1 VAGAGDGPKF
11 DHVVSV
17 LFENRSFD
25 NLLGR
30 LYQPGEV
37 ASFEGVAG
45 RELSNP
51 IPDWAGPG
59 RDRVPYG
66 VATNLDTPN
75 PDPGEEYPHVN
86 TQLFGVID
94 PPANR
99 GVLCEHMTAPYN
111 APADPDAVPT
121 MDGFVADY
129 ISAFTAEKGQPPSY
143 EEFAQIMTGYT
154 PDQLPVLAEIAR
166 GFATFDHWHCE
177 VPSQT
182 FANRSFYHAAS
193 SSGFVVNTP
202 YDKFPLHNHAP
213 TIFERLD
220 AAGLEWRVYVDRA
233 MLISI
238 TGLIHACRLWE
249 HFATRFS
256 GLDDFFD
263 DAEHGRLPAY
273 SFIEPC
279 LIRNHNDYHPPVT
292 SLLMDD
298 SANPPS
304 PILSGED
311 LLARLYSAVRAS
323 ETPDGSNFANTLFL
337 VGFDEHGGN
346 YDHVPPPRAVPPDA
360 ADPPGEMGFR
370 FDRAGVRIPTLA
382 VSAYVD
388 PKTVVTGPYRN
399 TSLIATLRARWD
411 LGPPLTDRDA
421 GAPDIAPVLTRATPR
436 PQEDWPEVTAQPVEP
451 LQQGDPQVSQA
462 PPDHPFPR
470 LGQHL
475 LGAAI
480 ALDAFRNEHI
490 AGIDP
495 KTATSQEALDYLNDR
510 AASLYPGLARHSS

>member
-1 VAGAGDGPKF
+1 MTGAGDGPKF

-17 LFENRSFD
+17 MFENRSFD

-37 ASFEGVAG
+37 ASFDGVAG
-45 RELSNP
+45 QEFSNP
-51 IPDWAGPG
+51 IPAWAEQGAG
-59 RDRVPYG
+59 GGVVPYRG
-66 VATNLDTPN
+66 ALNLDTPN

-94 PPANR
+94 PPTNR
-99 GVLCEHMTAPYN
+99 GVLCEHMTAPFN

-121 MDGFVADY
+121 MDGFVTDY
-129 ISAFTAEKGQPPSY
+129 ISAFTAEQGRPPAY
-143 EEFAQIMTGYT
+143 EEYAQIMTGYT
-154 PDQLPVLAEIAR
+154 PEQVPVISAIAR

-193 SSGFVVNTP
+193 SSGFVINTP
-202 YDKFPLHNHAP
+202 YDTFPLRNHAP

-220 AAGLEWRVYVDRA
+220 AADLPWRVYVDPGMR
-233 MLISI
+233 LSI
-238 TGLIHACRLWE
+238 TGLIHASQLWK

-273 SFIEPC
+273 SFIEPS
-279 LIRNHNDYHPPVT
+279 LIHDHNDYHPPVS
-292 SLLMDD
+292 SLLLDGD

-311 LLARLYSAVRAS
+311 LLARVYAAVRTAD
-323 ETPDGSNFANTLFL
+323 TAGGFNFANTLFL
-337 VGFDEHGGN
+337 VAFDEHGGN
-346 YDHVPPPRAVPPDA
+346 YDHVPPPRAAPPHA
-360 ADPPGEMGFR
+360 ADPPGQMGFR

-382 VSAYVD
+382 VSAYLD
-388 PKTVVTGPYRN
+388 PQTVVTGAYRN

-411 LGPPLTDRDA
+411 LGPALTDRDA
-421 GAPDIAPVLTRATPR
+421 TAPDIAPVLTRATPR
-436 PQEDWPEVTAQPVEP
+436 PQEDWPEVTPRPV
-451 LQQGDPQVSQA
+451 PQVA
-462 PPDHPFPR
+462 GPAVPPDRPFPP
-470 LGQHL
+470 LGRHL

-480 ALDAFRNEHI
+480 ALDNLHTGHV
-490 AGIDP
+490 AGLDP
-495 KTATSQEALDYLNDR
+495 KTATGQEALDYLNDR
-510 AASLYPGLARHSS
+510 AAGLYPGLAARPA

>member
-1 VAGAGDGPKF
+1 VAGADGGPKF

-17 LFENRSFD
+17 MFENRSFD

-37 ASFEGVAG
+37 PSFEGAAG
-45 RELSNP
+45 KVLSNP
-51 IPDWAGPG
+51 VPDWAGQG
-59 RDRVPYG
+59 AAGGVVPYG
-66 VATNLDTPN
+66 VALNLDTPN

-94 PPANR
+94 PPGNR

-111 APADPDAVPT
+111 APAGPDPVPT

-129 ISAFTAEKGQPPSY
+129 ISAFTAEKGRPPAY
-143 EEFAQIMTGYT
+143 EEYAQIMTGYT
-154 PDQLPVLAEIAR
+154 PEQVPVISAIAR
-166 GFATFDHWHCE
+166 GFAAFDHWHCE

-220 AAGLEWRVYVDRA
+220 AAQLSWRVYVDRA

-279 LIRNHNDYHPPVT
+279 LIRDHNDYHPPV
-292 SLLMDD
+292 SSWLMDD
-298 SANPPS
+298 SPNPPS

-311 LLARLYSAVRAS
+311 LLARIYSAIRAS
-323 ETPDGSNFANTLFL
+323 DTADGSNFANTLFL
-337 VGFDEHGGN
+337 VAFDEHGGN
-346 YDHVPPPRAVPPDA
+346 YDHVPPPRVVPPDPA
-360 ADPPGEMGFR
+360 APPGEMDFR
-370 FDRAGVRIPTLA
+370 FDRAGVRIPTVA
-382 VSAYVD
+382 VSAYID
-388 PKTVVTGPYRN
+388 PQTVVTSPYRN

-421 GAPDIAPVLTRATPR
+421 DAPDIAPVLTRPAPR
-436 PQEDWPEVTAQPVEP
+436 SPEDWPEVTPRPVP
-451 LQQGDPQVSQA
+451 QQAAPAVPQA
-462 PPDHPFPR
+462 PLAHPLPR

-480 ALDAFRNEHI
+480 ALDAFRNEHV
-490 AGIDP
+490 AGLDP
-495 KTATSQEALDYLNDR
+495 KTAASQEAVDYLNDR
-510 AASLYPGLARHSS
+510 AASLFPGLAAHSS

>member
-1 VAGAGDGPKF
+1 VTGPGDGPKF

-17 LFENRSFD
+17 MFENRSFD

-37 ASFEGVAG
+37 ASFEGAAG

-59 RDRVPYG
+59 ADQKVVPYA
-66 VATNLDTPN
+66 VALNLDTPN

-86 TQLFGVID
+86 TQLFGIID
-94 PPANR
+94 PPGNR

-111 APADPDAVPT
+111 APADPHAVPA

-129 ISAFTAEKGQPPSY
+129 ISAFTAEKGRPPSY
-143 EEFAQIMTGYT
+143 EEYAQIMTGYT
-154 PDQLPVLAEIAR
+154 PDQVPVISGIAR

-193 SSGFVVNTP
+193 SSGFVINTP
-202 YDKFPLHNHAP
+202 YDKFPFKNRAR

-220 AAGLEWRVYVDRA
+220 DADLPWRVYVDPGMR
-233 MLISI
+233 LSI
-238 TGLIHACRLWE
+238 TGLIHASQLWK

-273 SFIEPC
+273 SFIEPS
-279 LIRNHNDYHPPVT
+279 LIRDHNDYHPPV
-292 SLLMDD
+292 SSWLLDDD
-298 SANPPS
+298 SPNPPS

-311 LLARLYSAVRAS
+311 LLARIYSAVRAS
-323 ETPDGSNFANTLFL
+323 DTASGSNFANTLFL
-337 VGFDEHGGN
+337 VTFDEHGGN
-346 YDHVPPPRAVPPDA
+346 YDHVPPPRVAPPDQCE
-360 ADPPGEMGFR
+360 PEMGFR

-382 VSAYVD
+382 VSAYID
-388 PKTVVTGPYRN
+388 PKTVVTGTYRS

-411 LGPPLTDRDA
+411 LGPKLTDRDA
-421 GAPDIAPVLTRATPR
+421 TAPGIAPVLTRTAAR
-436 PQEDWPEVTAQPVEP
+436 PQEDWPDVVPRPVP
-451 LQQGDPQVSQA
+451 QQAAPQV
-462 PPDHPFPR
+462 PPDRPVPR

-475 LGAAI
+475 LGAAM
-480 ALDAFRNEHI
+480 ALDAFHNGHV

-495 KTATSQEALDYLNDR
+495 KTVTSEEALDYLNDR
-510 AASLYPGLARHSS
+510 AASLYPGLAPHPS